1 LRHDIHQRLSID
13 VCCRCCEIAARSTKK
28 EQQRTMGA
36 AVEKDLIVIII
47 IDDDDDVLLVRR
59 WMQRRAPII
68 IIAAGRQSFVVSKD
82 LWRTMENGWA
92 RRVGHCPNQNLPIFA
107 LSRRCHHNH
116 RTIG

>member
-47 IDDDDDVLLVRR
+47 IDDDDVLLVRR